1 MPLEDILICTTALMR
16 IFNEY
21 GNRKNR
27 NKARMKF
34 IKDSWGLDK
43 FIEEYNAE
51 FNRIKESEYG
61 QSLVM
66 DIGALD
72 LDLPQEAADKSKLD
86 KLIVDKEWLKESVFA
101 QNTVDTFGVKILVRL
116 GDVNA
121 KDMHELCAIADE
133 FGNGEIRATVTQDLV
148 IPNIALEDV
157 AKAYDRLKAIDYA
170 TYDFDKINNVVAC
183 PGRSTCNL
191 SVTSSKGLADSLV
204 ESFDA
209 DPELLTGVEDANI
222 NISGCHNGCGQ
233 HSIAGIGFNGSSRV
247 VDGKAVPCANVSIG
261 GGASNGIRKVG
272 RRVGRVA
279 AKQAP
284 QALQAILAYYREN
297 APEGQK
303 ISTYLQEVDVKEIKK
318 VIKPFDQIDS
328 ENTSLFLD
336 YEMEEG
342 EEYSPAVGM
351 GECAG
356 GVLNL
361 VTEAFDD
368 SKNFINMAKEVF
380 AKGFYNDVYFNL
392 REAVKH
398 TLQAALIEAG
408 ESAKE
413 FAEYWELYTKFFAAN
428 TKLPARPE
436 VQVEKKDLD
445 KASAEALLAVVSEY
459 CETISSLY
467 QADKENLK
475 PVQSGEVETSL
486 DLTGIACPMNYVKAK
501 LALEKLADGDQLEML
516 LDTGAAFR
524 TVPSSLQ
531 EDGHKIVELAPV
543 NEDSA
548 YKLIVVK
555 NGAK

>member
-1 MPLEDILICTTALMR
+1 
-16 IFNEY
+16 
-21 GNRKNR
+21 
-27 NKARMKF
+27 
-34 IKDSWGLDK
+34 
-43 FIEEYNAE
+43 
-51 FNRIKESEYG
+51 
-61 QSLVM
+61 
-66 DIGALD
+66 
-72 LDLPQEAADKSKLD
+72 
-86 KLIVDKEWLKESVFA
+86 
-101 QNTVDTFGVKILVRL
+101 
-116 GDVNA
+116 
-121 KDMHELCAIADE
+121 
-133 FGNGEIRATVTQDLV
+133 
-148 IPNIALEDV
+148 
-157 AKAYDRLKAIDYA
+157 
-170 TYDFDKINNVVAC
+170 
-183 PGRSTCNL
+183 
-191 SVTSSKGLADSLV
+191 
-204 ESFDA
+204 
-209 DPELLTGVEDANI
+209 
-222 NISGCHNGCGQ
+222 
-233 HSIAGIGFNGSSRV
+233 
-247 VDGKAVPCANVSIG
+247 
-261 GGASNGIRKVG
+261 
-272 RRVGRVA
+272 
-279 AKQAP
+279 
-284 QALQAILAYYREN
+284 
-297 APEGQK
+297 
-303 ISTYLQEVDVKEIKK
+303 
-318 VIKPFDQIDS
+318 
-328 ENTSLFLD
+328 
-336 YEMEEG
+336 
-342 EEYSPAVGM
+342 
-351 GECAG
+351 
-356 GVLNL
+356 
-361 VTEAFDD
+361 
-368 SKNFINMAKEVF
+368 MAKEVF